1 MGQISDEGIRIARQC
16 VAELEKRNIHVQ
28 CAILFGSHASGRQ
41 YEWSDI
47 DLAVVSN
54 DFDGNPFY
62 DRKKMAGAVLAV
74 DSRLEPH
81 PYRPEEF
88 TEDDLFVREILK
100 TGIKIV

>member
-1 MGQISDEGIRIARQC
+1 MGQVSAEGVSIAKRFT
-16 VAELEKRNIHVQ
+16 AELEKHNIHVQ
-28 CAILFGSHASGRQ
+28 SVILFGSHASGRQ

-54 DFDGNPFY
+54 DFEGNPFS
-62 DRKKMAGAVLAV
+62 DRQKMAKAIWAV
-74 DSRLEPH
+74 DTRVEPH

-88 TEDDLFVREILK
+88 TEDDLFVQEILK